1 MEHGKC
7 LFWSHPRAW
16 YISTYPI
23 LRVKATKYVWQ
34 RCNQPWSW
42 TPPTLPSLNWK
53 FVLCAT
59 WVYSCMALACYLI
72 WKYEGPSSPAGNDEG
87 VDKEEARPRIG
98 PGVVYLEDCW
108 KSCLD
113 DIHPAWLL
121 AFRLVSF
128 LFMASVII
136 YDVIVDGWTVFLYYT
151 QWTFLLVTLYF
162 GLGSV
167 LSVYGCYQYAC
178 KTDKS
183 DADHGSYIIAPT
195 EETTY
200 NNSIKSSCLNKT
212 HDGREIAGFWGY
224 LFQIMFHLNVQ
235 VYALLI
241 ILQQKFGEIINDTS
255 LPIMESWF
263 LYIDCVSAI
272 WFCHGDVAI
281 LLNQF
286 PFSSSYFPRPP
297 AAIGDP

>member
-1 MEHGKC
+1 MVMDTTDPGY
-7 LFWSHPRAW
+7 W
-16 YISTYPI
+16 
-23 LRVKATKYVWQ
+23 
-34 RCNQPWSW
+34 
-42 TPPTLPSLNWK
+42 LNWR

-87 VDKEEARPRIG
+87 VDREEAWPRIG
-98 PGVVYLEDCW
+98 LGVVYLDDCW
-108 KSCLD
+108 KLCLD
-113 DIHPAWLL
+113 EIHPAWLL

-178 KTDKS
+178 KMDKS
-183 DADHGSYIIAPT
+183 DADRGSYIIAPM
-195 EETTY
+195 EESTY
-200 NNSIKSSCLNKT
+200 DNSIKSSCLNKT

-224 LFQIMFHLNVQ
+224 LFQIMFQTNAGAVMLTDMVFWFIL
-235 VYALLI
+235 YAFLAWNQYQMSFVSFQSE
-241 ILQQKFGEIINDTS
+241 ILQTVFSWTLYHTKV
-255 LPIMESWF
+255 IMS
-263 LYIDCVSAI
+263 
-272 WFCHGDVAI
+272 
-281 LLNQF
+281 
-286 PFSSSYFPRPP
+286 
-297 AAIGDP
+297 

>member
-1 MEHGKC
+1 MVGMRGRGAEDEEGGVAAEAEAAEHGEERGRD
-7 LFWSHPRAW
+7 RA
-16 YISTYPI
+16 
-23 LRVKATKYVWQ
+23 A
-34 RCNQPWSW
+34 
-42 TPPTLPSLNWK
+42 
-53 FVLCAT
+53 
-59 WVYSCMALACYLI
+59 
-72 WKYEGPSSPAGNDEG
+72 G
-87 VDKEEARPRIG
+87 VDREEARPRIG

-108 KSCLD
+108 KPCLD

-128 LFMASVII
+128 LLMDSVII

-183 DADHGSYIIAPT
+183 DANHGSYIIAPT
-195 EETTY
+195 EESTY

-224 LFQIMFHLNVQ
+224 LFQIMFQVTRMVFWFILYPFLAWNQYQMSFLNVH

-255 LPIMESWF
+255 LPSVAAFRHFGRGGFGTVYKVWLWF
-263 LYIDCVSAI
+263 RWVVYFLSDELLSGSGI
-272 WFCHGDVAI
+272 WVA
-281 LLNQF
+281 LMTSVF
-286 PFSSSYFPRPP
+286 PFLR
-297 AAIGDP
+297 

>member
-1 MEHGKC
+1 MVMDTTDPGY
-7 LFWSHPRAW
+7 W
-16 YISTYPI
+16 
-23 LRVKATKYVWQ
+23 
-34 RCNQPWSW
+34 
-42 TPPTLPSLNWK
+42 LNWR

-72 WKYEGPSSPAGNDEG
+72 WKYEGPSSPASNDEG
-87 VDKEEARPRIG
+87 P
-98 PGVVYLEDCW
+98 
-108 KSCLD
+108 CLD

-121 AFRLVSF
+121 AVRLVSF

-183 DADHGSYIIAPT
+183 DADRGSYIIAPT
-195 EETTY
+195 EESTY
-200 NNSIKSSCLNKT
+200 DNSIKSSCLNKT

-224 LFQIMFHLNVQ
+224 LFQIMFQTNAGAVMLTDMVFWFILYPFLARNQYQMSFLLIGTHSLNALFIIGDTALNSLWIIHANVSIWWPYPFLDLTYPRAP
-235 VYALLI
+235 VWYLVVALLHFPCYALFALVQRI
-241 ILQQKFGEIINDTS
+241 KKS
-255 LPIMESWF
+255 LLESWF
-263 LYIDCVSAI
+263 PHSCTYVK
-272 WFCHGDVAI
+272 
-281 LLNQF
+281 
-286 PFSSSYFPRPP
+286 
-297 AAIGDP
+297 

>member
-1 MEHGKC
+1 MVMDTTDPGY
-7 LFWSHPRAW
+7 W
-16 YISTYPI
+16 
-23 LRVKATKYVWQ
+23 
-34 RCNQPWSW
+34 
-42 TPPTLPSLNWK
+42 LNWR

-87 VDKEEARPRIG
+87 VDREEAWPRIG
-98 PGVVYLEDCW
+98 LGVVYLDDCW
-108 KSCLD
+108 KLCLD
-113 DIHPAWLL
+113 EIHPAWLL

-178 KTDKS
+178 KMDKS
-183 DADHGSYIIAPT
+183 DADRGSYIIAPM
-195 EETTY
+195 EESTY
-200 NNSIKSSCLNKT
+200 DNSIKSSCLNKT

-224 LFQIMFHLNVQ
+224 LFQIMFQFDVCTCDFFSLHEVSTWDESGMMDLAQ
-235 VYALLI
+235 SKMILGKGDLSLI
-241 ILQQKFGEIINDTS
+241 MVNTWTIELPMSEYFKFASS
-255 LPIMESWF
+255 L
-263 LYIDCVSAI
+263 
-272 WFCHGDVAI
+272 
-281 LLNQF
+281 
-286 PFSSSYFPRPP
+286 
-297 AAIGDP
+297 